1 MQLGYAHA
9 TVSDKSTS
17 TRLSYRLGQINSF
30 VWDISVSD
38 DKSGRST
45 DAARDA
51 AGRRPVLLT
60 LLAVMLLVEAAV
72 MAATAGF
79 LFYELVTERPAS
91 YASAIAI
98 LGLVLLAAA
107 WLVVIAVGAL
117 RARSWVRAAALTW
130 QVLQLAVAIGSFQGL
145 FARNDIGWLLLVP
158 AVIVLFLLFTRS
170 VMAATRR
177 D

>member
-1 MQLGYAHA
+1 
-9 TVSDKSTS
+9 
-17 TRLSYRLGQINSF
+17 
-30 VWDISVSD
+30 
-38 DKSGRST
+38 
-45 DAARDA
+45 
-51 AGRRPVLLT
+51 
-60 LLAVMLLVEAAV
+60 

-145 FARNDIGWLLLVP
+145 FARNDIGWFLLVP